1 MPDESNRELM
11 NAWQHGDEAAAA
23 VLFHRYQRRLFALI
37 RSRMARKLARRVDP
51 EDVLMSAYRS
61 FFVAVRK
68 DRAVVNAD
76 DDLWPLLLTF
86 AMRKLGRANRRHTA
100 DRRSVDQEDHDNSNW
115 ATLPDAAEPE
125 AEDVVVVSE
134 EIEHLLTRL
143 DETAREVLVR
153 TLQGD
158 DVVTI
163 ANALGINER
172 TVRRALERIR
182 EALPVG
188 DAQPW
193 PCVRSSQLRSV
204 RPPIALEGTAKYE
217 QYLLQQ
223 FVGAGAFS
231 KVYRAVNRAT
241 NGEVAI
247 KFLRKECWSDVRATK
262 AMVSEFDILKLL
274 RHPNILRMHDWGV
287 TRRGGLF
294 LVTDFISG
302 INLSAWRSER
312 PRSPADVIAITL
324 QVAEAISASH
334 EVGVLHCDLKPS
346 NVMLRHDGR
355 VTLCDFGL
363 ARYAVDP
370 EEVPRGGTAGF
381 LCPEQISDAFGPITT
396 RSDVYGLGALLYCLL
411 TGRAPM
417 SGRDLPETMGNVLS
431 ATVPVAPGQLGA
443 CSSPELDAIVLQC
456 LAKAPDRRF
465 GSARE
470 VANALGNLK

>member
-11 NAWQHGDEAAAA
+11 NAWQRGDESAAA

-61 FFVAVRK
+61 FFVAARK
-68 DRAVVNAD
+68 DRMVVNAD

-86 AMRKLGRANRRHTA
+86 AMRKLGRANRQHTA
-100 DRRSVDQEDHDNSNW
+100 DRRSVDQEDHANSNW
-115 ATLPDAAEPE
+115 ATFPDTAEPE
-125 AEDVVVVSE
+125 AEDVAVVSE
-134 EIEHLLTRL
+134 ELEHLLTRL
-143 DETAREVLVR
+143 DETAREVMVR

-158 DVVTI
+158 DVAKI
-163 ANALGINER
+163 ASVLGINER

-182 EALPVG
+182 EAMPVG
-188 DAQPW
+188 DKQPW
-193 PCVRSSQLRSV
+193 LRVRPSQLRSV
-204 RPPIALEGTAKYE
+204 RPPTALAGTVKYE

-231 KVYRAVNRAT
+231 KVYRAVHRAT
-241 NGEVAI
+241 SEQVAI
-247 KFLRKECWSDVRATK
+247 KFLRKECWSDARATK
-262 AMVSEFDILKLL
+262 AMISEFDILKLL

-294 LVTDFISG
+294 LVTEFISG
-302 INLSAWRSER
+302 VSLSTWQSQQQQ
-312 PRSPADVIAITL
+312 SPADVVAITL
-324 QVAEAISASH
+324 QVAEAISAAH

-355 VTLCDFGL
+355 IILCDFGL
-363 ARYAVDP
+363 ARHAVDP

-381 LCPEQISDAFGPITT
+381 LCPEQISDSFGPITVK
-396 RSDVYGLGALLYCLL
+396 SDVYGLGALLYCLL

-431 ATVPVAPGQLGA
+431 AAMPAAPSQLCA
-443 CSSPELDAIVLQC
+443 CSSLELDAIVLRC
-456 LAKAPDRRF
+456 LAKAPDQRF

-470 VANALGNLK
+470 FAAALAVRK